1 MVNKVSGAAA
11 KFLFVVVLLCFLLV
25 SSGSGEGRAA
35 VKEGKKDCY
44 IAYPSECVKQ
54 GISVCTVCVKFAGLY
69 SISCNTLNGVSNCI
83 CLYHCD
89 DDHHHI
95 ISPPTPTSSSSSSPS
110 PITIIN

>member
-1 MVNKVSGAAA
+1 MVNKVWGAAA
-11 KFLFVVVLLCFLLV
+11 KFLFVVVLLCILLV
-25 SSGSGEGRAA
+25 SGGEAGRG

-89 DDHHHI
+89 DDHHI
-95 ISPPTPTSSSSSSPS
+95 DISPPTPTSSSSSSSPS
-110 PITIIN
+110 PISH